1 MDESK
6 SEKMI
11 HTYNFSAFCLK
22 RSFKHFALA
31 KFGGG
36 GILVSML
43 ALASQRRNKEEKAA
57 LLRNQ
62 GLIPGVLYGPKTKA
76 SSLKVLEKEFQK
88 VYEEAG
94 ESSLI
99 QLGEAP
105 VLIREVQRDP
115 VRGNVIHV
123 DFYQP
128 PLDEEIE
135 VTVPLMFQGE
145 ALAVRDL
152 GGTLLKNIQ
161 EVEVRALPQ
170 NLPHEIVVDISRLI
184 TFEDKVLIKD
194 LVRESRVEILRDL
207 TDVVAQVV
215 ETKDI
220 EEELEQPVVENV
232 EAVEQ
237 VRVEKKE
244 EEPAEE
250 TPGGDSGQVKKAQ

>member
-1 MDESK
+1 
-6 SEKMI
+6 
-11 HTYNFSAFCLK
+11 
-22 RSFKHFALA
+22 
-31 KFGGG
+31 
-36 GILVSML
+36 ML
-43 ALASQRRNKEEKAA
+43 TLASQIRNKIEKAP
-57 LLRNQ
+57 LLRAQ
-62 GLIPGVLYGPKTKA
+62 GVIPGVLYGPKTKA

-170 NLPHEIVVDISRLI
+170 NLPHEIVVDTSSLA
-184 TFEDKVLIKD
+184 TFEDKILIKD
-194 LVRESRVEILRDL
+194 LQRESGVEILRDPA
-207 TDVVAQVV
+207 DVVAQVV

-220 EEELEQPVVENV
+220 AEELEQPVVENV

-237 VRVEKKE
+237 VKVEKKE

-250 TPGGDSGQVKKAQ
+250 APPQDQAKKAQ